1 MSDYSTIKSRA
12 LQLLGDPDGV
22 RYDDATLQE
31 SLRQALSAYTRSCPQ
46 IRSQVLTLAA
56 DGREHSL
63 EELATP
69 PLFLLEVIHPY
80 LNGSTD
86 TRRSRPPCT
95 LAYVDG
101 TAWLRFP
108 LESTPQAGEQVRVG
122 YAAAHTLAGLDD
134 AEITSIP
141 ASHEAMLA
149 LGAAVFAALQRVHQT
164 AGSYGIKEAEP
175 NRLRELAS
183 SYLERFNLALLSL
196 RTVQSLQGFPAG
208 FKLDEWD

>member
-12 LQLLGDPDGV
+12 LQLLGDPDGI

-46 IRSQVLTLAA
+46 VRSQVLTLAA
-56 DGREHSL
+56 DGHEQSL
-63 EELATP
+63 EGLASP

-86 TRRSRPPCT
+86 IRHSRPPCT

-134 AEITSIP
+134 AGTTSIP
-141 ASHEAMLA
+141 ASHEGMLA
-149 LGAAVFAALQRVHQT
+149 LGAAVFASLQRVHQT
-164 AGSYGIKEAEP
+164 AGSYGIQEAEP

-196 RTVQSLQGFPAG
+196 RTAQSLQGFPPG

>member
-1 MSDYSTIKSRA
+1 MSDYSTIKTRV

-31 SLRQALSAYTRSCPQ
+31 ALRQALTAYTRSCPQ

-63 EELATP
+63 AELTNP

-86 TRRSRPPCT
+86 YHRSRPTCS
-95 LAYVDG
+95 LAYTGG
-101 TAWLRFP
+101 TAWLHFP
-108 LESTPQAGEQVRVG
+108 AEITPQAGEQVRVG
-122 YAAAHTLAGLDD
+122 YGTSHTLAGLDD
-134 AEITSIP
+134 AETSSVP
-141 ASHEAMLA
+141 ESHEAVLA
-149 LGAAVFAALQRVHQT
+149 MGAAVFAALQRVHQT

-175 NRLRELAS
+175 GRLRELAS

-196 RTVQSLQGFPAG
+196 RTAQSLQGFPPG